1 MTPFDILLAFI
12 LLLGAGYGA
21 VRGPG
26 RQLMGL
32 LSFWLALIISL
43 WLYRP
48 FSKQILQ
55 GVFTGSS
62 PAVMDSFA
70 FVILIIVFAIALQFI
85 LLYTSTSPEERRQK
99 RKKNLNEMLDGAEKD
114 TSGKAMNAVLGL
126 LVGFVVT
133 AIWMSV
139 VLAVTAHILPA
150 LMTSGGAFSNAARNL
165 NANMQASRLLPYF
178 KILLRWIYL
187 SVRFF
192 TPPQVPPILKGFL

>member
-1 MTPFDILLAFI
+1 MTPFDILLGFI
-12 LLLGAGYGA
+12 LFLGAGYGA

-48 FSKQILQ
+48 FSQQILQ
-55 GVFTGSS
+55 GVFTGASS
-62 PAVMDSFA
+62 AVMDSFA
-70 FVILIIVFAIALQFI
+70 FVMLIIVFTIILQFI

-99 RKKNLNEMLDGAEKD
+99 RKKTLNKMLDETEKD
-114 TSGKAMNAVLGL
+114 ISGKVMNAFLGL
-126 LVGFVVT
+126 VVGFVVT

-150 LMTSGGAFSNAARNL
+150 FIAGGGSLSTAARNL
-165 NANMQASRLLPYF
+165 TASMQTATLLPYF

-192 TPPQVPPILKGFL
+192 TPSQVPPILKGFL